1 MSKRLPPQSEGL
13 PPHIRLDPHYVSW
26 RLDRHDERLSQLET
40 KNEEPASIRTPWG
53 AIPWP
58 IAVTLL
64 GLLLAFRPELA
75 EKVIIGLL
83 AL

>member
-1 MSKRLPPQSEGL
+1 MNRQSPPQSEGL

-26 RLDRHDERLSQLET
+26 RLDRHEERLFALE
-40 KNEEPASIRTPWG
+40 NPREAAIRTPWG

-64 GLLLAFRPELA
+64 GLLLAFRPDLA
-75 EKVIIGLL
+75 EKIIIGLL
-83 AL
+83 AP